1 MPVITLK
8 LDRFNKLLGRSLS
21 LEELTRWIPWIGV
34 DIEEVGS
41 DYVKIEYNPNRI
53 DFSSQVGVAR
63 AFKGILEWETGLITY
78 SVEKGNVELNVNE
91 TVSKVRPYIVGA
103 VIRNLSL
110 DEESVKELMEM
121 QEDLHWG
128 IGRDRKKASIGV
140 HNLDVVEP
148 PFTYTT
154 VHPDEVKFV
163 PLDKEEE
170 MSLKEILEKH
180 EKGIAY
186 RHLVDWA
193 PRYPLLI
200 DKHKRVLSFPPIIN
214 GELTKVDEKTR
225 NLFID
230 VTGTD
235 FNSVVNS
242 LNVLVTALADLGGK
256 VEAISVNYPD
266 RKIITP
272 NLSPQKMKL
281 SLKYA
286 NKVLGLKLNE
296 EEVIKCLRKCR
307 LDAFSLGNG
316 TIEVHIPAYRIDILH
331 EIDLV
336 EEVAIGYGYYNLEPT
351 LPATTLVG
359 EQHSISKLANKVRQ
373 IMIGLGFTEVMNFIL
388 TNETVQYVKMRWKTP
403 KTIRLANPVSTEY
416 SIVREQL
423 LPCLMKNLS
432 DNKHES
438 YPQRLFEVSD
448 VIKVNLKAETM
459 SERRL
464 HLAAVSAH
472 ANANYTEIRSVVDA
486 LLLNLGLKKWEV
498 YETKNPSFIAGR
510 VASINHNGRKIGILG
525 EIHPEVL
532 ENFELENPV
541 AAFEIDLESFVIA

>member
-78 SVEKGNVELNVNE
+78 SVEKGNVELNVDE

-121 QEDLHWG
+121 QEDIHWG

-186 RHLVDWA
+186 RRLVDWA

-316 TIEVHIPAYRIDILH
+316 IIEVYIPAYRIDILH

-351 LPATTLVG
+351 LPTTTLVG
-359 EQHSISKLANKVRQ
+359 EQHSVNRLANKARQ

-388 TNETVQYVKMRWKTP
+388 TNETVQYVKMRRKTP

-486 LLLNLGLKKWEV
+486 LLLNLGLRGWEV

-510 VASINHNGRKIGILG
+510 VASINYNGRKIGILG

-541 AAFEIDLESFVIA
+541 AAFEIDLESF

>member
-78 SVEKGNVELNVNE
+78 SVEKGDVELNVDE

-154 VHPDEVKFV
+154 VRPDEVKFV

-388 TNETVQYVKMRWKTP
+388 TNETVQYVKMRQKTP

-423 LPCLMKNLS
+423 LPCLMKDLS

-486 LLLNLGLKKWEV
+486 LLLNLGLRKWEV

-510 VASINHNGRKIGILG
+510 VASINYNGRKIGILG

-541 AAFEIDLESFVIA
+541 AAFEIDLESF